1 MKPLEGKPKMINKF
15 QGEHVDGDD
24 DSPSIPASH
33 HNVASNGN
41 TCKWIT
47 TSSQYCPLIA
57 PSFIFKAT
65 AREMHVTLLSMFYF
79 ISCFVHYNIICSI

>member
-1 MKPLEGKPKMINKF
+1 MINKF

-47 TSSQYCPLIA
+47 TSSQQILPLVA
-57 PSFIFKAT
+57 PSFILKAT
-65 AREMHVTLLSMFYF
+65 AREMHVQVGNSLMELNMISTEEQGPYGSMD
-79 ISCFVHYNIICSI
+79 